1 MRASD
6 FSGLSLGAF
15 TWPCRRRARSRAAAA
30 PISIGFLLTSCTV
43 IFSSLPVRMAA
54 SILSVSVMVTK
65 QPTLVQVWIGCRS
78 AAPLSTLTVTGSVRL
93 SPSGSVSSIA
103 PVLASGAGRTTADST
118 SCRVSRW
125 NTCWTARHSSALP
138 SPEHSTRHAAAD
150 ASGACAGAGW
160 EAAAIKT
167 ASPVVAVVSMTRLP
181 AGETQ
186 RLARMAGGSSDG
198 GGSAT
203 GKRDRTSG

>member
-1 MRASD
+1 MDASD
-6 FSGLSLGAF
+6 AGLSLVLSLVLHLALSNVLHLALSKASPKPSSG
-15 TWPCRRRARSRAAAA
+15 S

-54 SILSVSVMVTK
+54 SILSLSVMVTK

-78 AAPLSTLTVTGSVRL
+78 AAPLSTLTVTGSVGL
-93 SPSGSVSSIA
+93 SPSGSGSRHA
-103 PVLASGAGRTTADST
+103 PGLGSGAGRTTADST

-150 ASGACAGAGW
+150 ASGACAGADW
-160 EAAAIKT
+160 EAAAI
-167 ASPVVAVVSMTRLP
+167 
-181 AGETQ
+181 
-186 RLARMAGGSSDG
+186 
-198 GGSAT
+198 
-203 GKRDRTSG
+203 